1 MSAERVLPSDDGGG
15 VVERSPDTDP
25 TDEALV
31 VAAADGDARAF
42 QELIGRHESRVL
54 RVLRLMG
61 VAAQDREDV
70 AQDVFIRIFRHLS
83 GFHRG
88 RPFQAW
94 VYRIAVNSAHD
105 YRTRQGRS
113 ALESGWEETAEPVST
128 ASGPES
134 EAELRDLRLQL
145 TGAMAEL
152 TDRERAVF
160 ILREVEGL
168 TTIEVA
174 RALGIARVTVR
185 RHLNL
190 ARKRL
195 RVALGGNDEP

>member
-1 MSAERVLPSDDGGG
+1 M
-15 VVERSPDTDP
+15 
-25 TDEALV
+25 
-31 VAAADGDARAF
+31 
-42 QELIGRHESRVL
+42 
-54 RVLRLMG
+54 
-61 VAAQDREDV
+61 
-70 AQDVFIRIFRHLS
+70 
-83 GFHRG
+83 
-88 RPFQAW
+88 
-94 VYRIAVNSAHD
+94 
-105 YRTRQGRS
+105 
-113 ALESGWEETAEPVST
+113 ST